1 MSKPNKVSKISFR
14 EATKNMTEAEIDAY
28 RRKLSGDSFAESM
41 SRRDERGGLI
51 HDLHTHLFSEAN
63 DQYYDSK
70 VEAKERKKGISPMQ
84 QEHTDKVNQKRLDLG
99 VSPLAIDGTEQDNSA
114 YSFCKEVV
122 KDLSDKEIK
131 DVIEAVSD
139 KKIKDLIDRLSAKK
153 GNESVIMM
161 LREKHPNLGVVDH
174 IRQIDVTNQ
183 AIFRLVNFLSC
194 RHT

>member
-1 MSKPNKVSKISFR
+1 MSKPNKVAKISFR
-14 EATKNMTEAEIDAY
+14 EATKDMTEAEIDAY
-28 RRKLSGDSFAESM
+28 RRNLSLDSFAESM

-63 DQYYDSK
+63 DQYYDSRL
-70 VEAKERKKGISPMQ
+70 EAKERKIGISPMQ

-99 VSPLAIDGTEQDNSA
+99 VSPLAINGTEQDNSA

-139 KKIKDLIDRLSAKK
+139 KKIKDLIDRLSAEK
-153 GNESVIMM
+153 GNESVIMN
-161 LREKHPNLGVVDH
+161 LRERHPNLGVIDH
-174 IRQIDVTNQ
+174 ISQIEVTSQ
-183 AIFRLVNFLSC
+183 AICRLVDFLDY